1 MKIFFSFKFQEDK
14 YLLRKQTWQ
23 LNQLHV
29 FLETD
34 ASKNTNNVQLLPKCW
49 EKKIEEKR
57 ESEKRSAEKSN
68 FGLQKK
74 VGVLVLLQ

>member
-1 MKIFFSFKFQEDK
+1 MQAKTPTTYSCCQNAEK
-14 YLLRKQTWQ
+14 
-23 LNQLHV
+23 
-29 FLETD
+29 
-34 ASKNTNNVQLLPKCW
+34 
-49 EKKIEEKR
+49 KKIEEKR

>member
-1 MKIFFSFKFQEDK
+1 MQAKTPTTYSC
-14 YLLRKQTWQ
+14 WQ
-23 LNQLHV
+23 NA
-29 FLETD
+29 E
-34 ASKNTNNVQLLPKCW
+34 
-49 EKKIEEKR
+49 EKKNEEKR